1 MITIDSLSVRRDGRT
16 LSDGVTMHLAEGAV
30 HGFSGTDDAV
40 WTALFDALFGL
51 VRPDAGGVTRFGR
64 PLRRSE
70 TAYLERRI
78 RFFDGLTV
86 RDLLDLTAR
95 RHPGSDPETCIRLL
109 GLPPDRQLTAL
120 PAAVQRKTALA
131 ATLMQRKPVL
141 LLDEPFDGLDAES
154 LDAAQRLILRRQAE
168 GATVLVASRLLPA
181 LEPVCDDIRLTDGGR
196 IAAEYRRGEY
206 ARAGQELERLL
217 VLRYGVTTSGKI
229 S

>member
-120 PAAVQRKTALA
+120 PTAVQRKTAPA

-141 LLDEPFDGLDAES
+141 LLDEPFRGLDVES
-154 LDAAQRLILRRQAE
+154 LFAVQRLILQLGTE
-168 GATVLVASRLLPA
+168 GRTLLVAADSLTPLDGI
-181 LEPVCDDIRLTDGGR
+181 CDDLYVLGGGCVR
-196 IAAEYRRGEY
+196 GRYEHYEFQRAARETGF
-206 ARAGQELERLL
+206 AG
-217 VLRYGVTTSGKI
+217 K
-229 S
+229 

>member
-120 PAAVQRKTALA
+120 PAAAVCWLLAGLVNFSSLA
-131 ATLMQRKPVL
+131 AK
-141 LLDEPFDGLDAES
+141 FS
-154 LDAAQRLILRRQAE
+154 
-168 GATVLVASRLLPA
+168 
-181 LEPVCDDIRLTDGGR
+181 
-196 IAAEYRRGEY
+196 
-206 ARAGQELERLL
+206 
-217 VLRYGVTTSGKI
+217 
-229 S
+229 

>member
-40 WTALFDALFGL
+40 WTALFDALFEL

-86 RDLLDLTAR
+86 RDLLDFTAR

-154 LDAAQRLILRRQAE
+154 LEAAPAAHPAAAGRRSH
-168 GATVLVASRLLPA
+168 GARRVAPA
-181 LEPVCDDIRLTDGGR
+181 SGARTRSATTFRLTDGGR

-206 ARAGQELERLL
+206 AAPGRN
-217 VLRYGVTTSGKI
+217 
-229 S
+229 

>member
-109 GLPPDRQLTAL
+109 GLPPDRQ
-120 PAAVQRKTALA
+120 RKTALA

-154 LDAAQRLILRRQAE
+154 LEAAQRLILRRQAE

-206 ARAGQELERLL
+206 ARAGQELERLFA
-217 VLRYGVTTSGKI
+217 LRYGVTTSGKI